1 MDPRRPPSRAQ
12 PRSSPAG
19 ADFDPE
25 DAYLSAGAAAERLG
39 VKRASLYSYASRG
52 LVRSVPAAQGR
63 ARLYSRADVERLRAR
78 HDARAGHGAVAASA
92 LRFGEPVLDSAI
104 TEIVAAGPRV
114 RGHLLVE
121 LVAQRITF
129 ERTALLLWTGALP
142 DTVPALSAR
151 SADATFA
158 RVARL
163 LPPGSS
169 PLARLALLVPALAVR
184 DLDRFAALPA
194 AEQLRAA
201 QLIKS
206 LAAGVALPDVAA
218 ARAALATN
226 CVAAALARATG
237 ARRGADVLHAIDA
250 ALVLS
255 SDHELNASTFCA
267 RIAASTG
274 ADLYACFSAGL
285 AALSGP
291 RHGGGCDR
299 VEALVSETGTPRR
312 AASVVRAR
320 ARRGDALAGF
330 GHPLYPAGDPRTP
343 PLLALGRTLAKKTGG
358 AAAVAARTLLALVDA
373 AADLRG
379 EAPTLDLGLV
389 VIALASSMA
398 PGSASAIF
406 GIGRAAGWTA
416 HVIEQRDSTA
426 LLRPRARF
434 RADETQRVA

>member
-1 MDPRRPPSRAQ
+1 M
-12 PRSSPAG
+12 
-19 ADFDPE
+19 
-25 DAYLSAGAAAERLG
+25 
-39 VKRASLYSYASRG
+39 
-52 LVRSVPAAQGR
+52 
-63 ARLYSRADVERLRAR
+63 
-78 HDARAGHGAVAASA
+78 
-92 LRFGEPVLDSAI
+92 
-104 TEIVAAGPRV
+104 
-114 RGHLLVE
+114 
-121 LVAQRITF
+121 
-129 ERTALLLWTGALP
+129 
-142 DTVPALSAR
+142 
-151 SADATFA
+151 
-158 RVARL
+158 
-163 LPPGSS
+163 
-169 PLARLALLVPALAVR
+169 
-184 DLDRFAALPA
+184 
-194 AEQLRAA
+194 
-201 QLIKS
+201 
-206 LAAGVALPDVAA
+206 
-218 ARAALATN
+218 
-226 CVAAALARATG
+226 
-237 ARRGADVLHAIDA
+237 LHAIDP

-267 RIAASTG
+267 RVAASTG

-299 VEALVSETGTPRR
+299 VEALVAETGTPRR

-320 ARRGDALAGF
+320 ARRGDALPGF
-330 GHPLYPAGDPRTP
+330 GHPLYPAGDPRTR
-343 PLLALGRTLAKKTGG
+343 PLLALGRTLVKKTGG

-434 RADETQRVA
+434 RADETPRGA